1 MLIWPVVT
9 LLGFVVLAGVVIA
22 LGRGSTARY
31 EYERNSVAVQ
41 PAAVAAAAVPG
52 PAAGRGGQSA
62 TGSSSPRGEAA
73 APQVVQRTAVGVA
86 AHPAGRRAAES
97 APAWWLVD
105 ESDDESGTH
114 LVAGPFPDRID
125 AEWAA
130 LAAGLSPSTRPVHGV
145 QRADGAVVLRQT
157 PQERAWLAELGSHL
171 ARLSEDWDLLPS
183 DTDPRTTLVVE
194 VGAALTEAGLPL
206 HDCAG
211 SGADG
216 GPAGGVCLS
225 PDLDSLGILVSWHQ
239 HDRMGLQQVRGADV
253 VATVQ
258 QTMTTALATLL
269 TQLGFQVESLGWSGG
284 IRVTGATDVST
295 D

>member
-1 MLIWPVVT
+1 M
-9 LLGFVVLAGVVIA
+9 LGFVVLAGLVVA

-31 EYERNSVAVQ
+31 EYERNSVAAQ
-41 PAAVAAAAVPG
+41 PAAVPAAAVPG
-52 PAAGRGGQSA
+52 PAAGRGGQGA
-62 TGSSSPRGEAA
+62 TAARSSRGEAA
-73 APQVVQRTAVGVA
+73 APQVAQRTAVGVA

-105 ESDDESGTH
+105 ESDDEPGTH
-114 LVAGPFPDRID
+114 LVAGPFTDRID

-130 LAAGLSPSTRPVHGV
+130 LASGLSPSTRPVHGV

-211 SGADG
+211 SAADDG

-239 HDRMGLQQVRGADV
+239 HDRMSLQQVRGADV
-253 VATVQ
+253 VAAVQ
-258 QTMTTALATLL
+258 QTMTTAIATVL
-269 TQLGFQVESLGWSGG
+269 TQLGFQVESIGWSGG
-284 IRVTGATDVST
+284 LRVTAATDVST